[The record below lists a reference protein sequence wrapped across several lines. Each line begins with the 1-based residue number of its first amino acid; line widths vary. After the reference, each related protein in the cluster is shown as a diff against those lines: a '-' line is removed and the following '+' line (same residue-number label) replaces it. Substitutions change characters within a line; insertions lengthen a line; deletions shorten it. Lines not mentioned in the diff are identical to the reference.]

1 MDFFASGL
9 NALRGQKGQ
18 HHSASETVDR
28 LCERIEHVLCKVLRQ
43 DSMDIDIS
51 KAVLETLTVLC
62 QADADREETRDFALE
77 MSNAVLQDA
86 NNVTILLEMLEEND
100 FYIRFHIVS
109 LLSTLVLNNAER
121 LQECI
126 LTSPMGMSR
135 LMALLD
141 DRREIIRNESNAD
154 LQKIVAFENAFERLL
169 AIIDDEGAIAGGI
182 IVQDCLQLVQ
192 NLLRYNVSNQN
203 YFRETSCIQRIPAL
217 FDEETVGDNG
227 RHDPAMKD
235 VWSDQKGN
243 NMIMVLELIRVL
255 VVPDH
260 SNTAPNQKSMYQ
272 SGILQHL
279 IDLSLTSN
287 APQRVKASAFYALA
301 ELIRLNKVNQDALS
315 KAVIIPAHPPVV
327 QLEDSSTALTP
338 PNRSSTQLSRSSF
351 QSGRGSALGDRGS
364 QSNRPLEARER
375 CPAIVE
381 VVAIAVGRY
390 PGCTYSVRAAA
401 TCLFQSF
408 VLDNPDTQMVLAT
421 TLNAPP
427 EDNPN
432 TTSYEQ
438 PQSPGTLL
446 LSALQGWQE
455 DAEAASTDPYNSWFA
470 TVLFSHIL
478 QNNARAKAIA
488 LAINFGDEENGE
500 DPVSLI
506 HAIAAAL
513 MVAVK
518 GQADVRVAL
527 GYLALLC
534 VWCYESPKSIKDFLS
549 EGAHLQFLIELISP
563 SSKED
568 PMVQGLAAF
577 LLGICYEF
585 NWEKDALISR
595 ATIQPIILSRIG
607 LDQFAAC
614 ITRVRESKPFKAA
627 VPFMIVLPSEES
639 EGKLPGLFF
648 DYAFVEFMKK
658 TFERTQKSIMLS
670 PDNTRPQDSLT
681 QTNNAEIASQLASL
695 QAKLSTQDAE
705 MAELRLQ
712 LEEAQRMHAQQA
724 SERQDAEIAELR
736 SQLKETQRMLAQQ
749 ASERQEYEAAL
760 SLAREEL
767 KGIQARHETL
777 EKEHEDLLI
786 CLAEQDEEVTELR
799 NQLQS
804 LGLET
809 SRAY

>member
-1 MDFFASGL
+1 MDFFSSGL

-28 LCERIEHVLCKVLRQ
+28 LCERIEHGTLLEDRRAAVLALKACSREHKRDIGSRGVSVLCKVLRQ
-43 DSMDIDIS
+43 DFMDIDIS

-62 QADADREETRDFALE
+62 QGDADREETQDFALE
-77 MSNAVLQDA
+77 MSNVDA
-86 NNVTILLEMLEEND
+86 NNVTTLLDMLEEND
-100 FYIRFHIVS
+100 FYIRFHVVS
-109 LLSTLVLNNAER
+109 LLSTLVLNNSSR

-217 FDEETVGDNG
+217 FEEEPVDDGG
-227 RHDPAMKD
+227 RHDPGMKD
-235 VWSDQKGN
+235 GWSDQKGN

-272 SGILQHL
+272 SGILQLL
-279 IDLSLTSN
+279 INLSLTSN

-301 ELIRLNKVNQDALS
+301 ELIRLNKVNQEALS
-315 KAVIIPAHPPVV
+315 KAVITPAHPPPV
-327 QLEDSSTALTP
+327 QHEDLSNTQSP
-338 PNRSSTQLSRSSF
+338 PNRSSAQFSRSSF
-351 QSGRGSALGDRGS
+351 QSGRGSAIGDRGS
-364 QSNRPLEARER
+364 NRHLEARER

-408 VLDNPDTQMVLAT
+408 VLDNPDTQVVLAT

-432 TTSYEQ
+432 TASYEQ

-446 LSALQGWQE
+446 LSALQGWQDTE
-455 DAEAASTDPYNSWFA
+455 TASTDPYNSWFA

-478 QNNARAKAIA
+478 QNNTRAKSIA
-488 LAINFGDEENGE
+488 LAITFGDEENGE

-534 VWCYESPKSIKDFLS
+534 VWCYDSPKSIKDFLS
-549 EGAHLQFLIELISP
+549 EGAHLQFLLELISP

-585 NWEKDALISR
+585 NWEQDTPITR

-607 LDQFAAC
+607 LDQFAGC
-614 ITRVRESKPFKAA
+614 ISRVRESKPFNAA

-658 TFERTQKSIMLS
+658 NFERTQKSVILS
-670 PDNTRPQDSLT
+670 PDNTRPQESLT
-681 QTNNAEIASQLASL
+681 QTNNAEITSQLASL
-695 QAKLSTQDAE
+695 QSKLSTQDAE
-705 MAELRLQ
+705 L
-712 LEEAQRMHAQQA
+712 
-724 SERQDAEIAELR
+724 AELR
-736 SQLKETQRMLAQQ
+736 SQLEESQRMLAQQ
-749 ASERQEYEAAL
+749 TYARQECESAL
-760 SLAREEL
+760 SIAREEL
-767 KGIQARHETL
+767 QSMKTKHETL

-786 CLAEQDEEVTELR
+786 CLAEQDEEVTGLKH
-799 NQLQS
+799 QLQS
-804 LGLET
+804 LGFNT
-809 SRAY
+809 Q